1 MKYWLTAV
9 TLLITSGAWAQDYR
23 VVTAKSLQMDVWID
37 NVKDKKPDSWCRR
50 EIPLRIVANGDKD
63 PVKVN
68 DLLPQVAGLMSH
80 SCAKIAAFQWQ
91 LTDSNGKALA
101 HGNATKAQGWQSK
114 AEAQTT
120 AAAATPVQTAP
131 TATPVQNTPTA
142 ASGPNTPA
150 AAPVETAPVATPVNA
165 EDLSPPADTTPWI
178 QFSLLDGCHF
188 RTYWNSSSHTSALFV
203 PAKGGVICGSDGW
216 LSGDSQLAQ
225 LGKGAAQKRQV
236 SFVQGFPI
244 SGLNGKAVGRDM
256 QITTVNNERMVLSDE
271 RSPQSW
277 MIVPYA
283 PTLNGWQA
291 DGTVVVAIS
300 QQAASDE
307 STLKARLAEVR
318 KVWSPYLTDGKV
330 TIKLVDEIHPQ
341 LKDPAAGTYRTLN

>member
-37 NVKDKKPDSWCRR
+37 NVKDQKPASWCRR

-80 SCAKIAAFQWQ
+80 SCTKIAAFQWQ

-114 AEAQTT
+114 AEAETP
-120 AAAATPVQTAP
+120 AAAAAP
-131 TATPVQNTPTA
+131 AQAAVQNTPAA
-142 ASGPNTPA
+142 ASVQNTPA
-150 AAPVETAPVATPVNA
+150 AAPVETAPVNA

-203 PAKGGVICGSDGW
+203 PAKGGVVCGSDGW

-236 SFVQGFPI
+236 SFVQGFPV
-244 SGLNGKAVGRDM
+244 SGLNGKAIGRDT

-283 PTLNGWQA
+283 PALNGWQA

-300 QQAASDE
+300 QQEASDE
-307 STLKARLAEVR
+307 NILKARLDEVR
-318 KVWSPYLTDGKV
+318 KVWSPYLADGAV
-330 TIKLVDEIHPQ
+330 VVKLVDDIHPQ
-341 LKDPAAGTYRTLN
+341 LKDPAAGAYRTLN